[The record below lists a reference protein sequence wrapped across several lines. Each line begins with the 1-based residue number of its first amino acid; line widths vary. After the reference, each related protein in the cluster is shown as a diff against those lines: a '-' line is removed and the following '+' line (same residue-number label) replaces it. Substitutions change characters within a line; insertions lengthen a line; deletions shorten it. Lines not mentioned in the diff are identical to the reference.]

1 MDLAGV
7 KFKVRAA
14 EDITTPDGTVR
25 LAKDEYVQKDGK
37 DLELV
42 TNDLGETLSDPNL
55 YIGKYEAIET
65 EAPSGYVMQE
75 KPIPF
80 EIKYKGQLVEL
91 SSTDVEVENPLQKI
105 NVYGYKKQEVVTGWE
120 DGKPMI
126 ELENAKNGQVFG
138 LYVGEEGLQIGYD
151 ILPEGNALAYA
162 KVEDGKIS
170 FEGLTLPNVPSNY
183 YLQEVNAGKDHVLDE
198 TKYTF
203 QYIPSSNEKEHNI
216 HVFAD
221 GYAENK
227 EILTK
232 MSRKEIENK
241 LAYTDV
247 ELIKTD
253 NLGNKPLE
261 GVEFQ
266 LIRVDGKKETVIDTY
281 KTDKDGKI
289 AVKKLP
295 TGSYK
300 FKEIK
305 PLNWYYPNTDDL
317 SFEVTPETNGQEISL
332 KAVNKRQPMKITTLL
347 ATVNGKKEADP
358 TVDNTLRDKVEIKG
372 AEVGHTYYIVT
383 PYVDPATKKVIKT
396 VESTYTAKAENETI
410 HVDIPIAK
418 NTMKDGQRGVATH
431 YIYYDKEKTKEVG
444 KEDDLKNK
452 DQTVTF
458 KTPKFLPKTNELSN
472 VLISMI
478 GLVLFVYASV
488 VVFVRRKSH
497 K

>member
-1 MDLAGV
+1 M
-7 KFKVRAA
+7 
-14 EDITTPDGTVR
+14 
-25 LAKDEYVQKDGK
+25 
-37 DLELV
+37 
-42 TNDLGETLSDPNL
+42 
-55 YIGKYEAIET
+55 
-65 EAPSGYVMQE
+65 
-75 KPIPF
+75 
-80 EIKYKGQLVEL
+80 
-91 SSTDVEVENPLQKI
+91 ENPLQKI

-162 KVEDGKIS
+162 KVEDGKLS
-170 FEGLTLPNVPSNY
+170 FEGLTLPNIPSNY

-203 QYIPSSNEKEHNI
+203 QYVPSSNEKEHNI

-232 MSRKEIENK
+232 MARKEIENK

-300 FKEIK
+300 FKETK
-305 PLNWYYPNTDDL
+305 PLNWYYPNTEDL
-317 SFEVTPETNGQEISL
+317 SFEVTPETNGQLITL
-332 KAVNKRQPMKITTLL
+332 KAVNKRKPMKITTLL
-347 ATVNGKKEADP
+347 ATVDGKKEADP

-383 PYVDPATKKVIKT
+383 PYVDPATKKVITT

-410 HVDIPIAK
+410 YVDIPIAK
-418 NTMKDGQRGVATH
+418 NTMKDGQKGVATH

-458 KTPKFLPKTNELSN
+458 KTPKFLPKTNESSN

-478 GLVLFVYASV
+478 GLVLFVCASV